1 MNKYKA
7 AFFAACLGML
17 LFGMSLIT
25 LGSVTLWLRE
35 RLLLDNISAG
45 TLFSILPVGII
56 VGSLVFGPVADRY
69 GHKLFFI
76 ISTVCLFIGFEGI
89 ASLESIPLLQVCIFL
104 FGFGGGAINGGANA
118 LVADLSENKSSGLSL
133 LGIFFAIGAL
143 SMPSILASLK
153 NSFSYQQIVA
163 FAGYGSLAISLLFV
177 LIPFPPPR
185 QVQRMPLS
193 SSVRK
198 LLKDHVVILV
208 SLFLFCQTAFEAIVN
223 NWATTFLTA
232 LSIATDREALYTL
245 SLYVVSMAI
254 TRLILGWALT
264 KTSQRTIMFITMAIL
279 ISGCIFLYNS
289 QTLAVS
295 RLGLIAIGIG
305 LASGFPVM
313 LGVIATRHPQVSGTA
328 FSLVISFALTG
339 NMIINYIMGVVAE
352 SSGIRHLTTFCFVLS
367 GMMLILTLTFSKPL
381 KN

>member
-1 MNKYKA
+1 MNKYRA

-17 LFGMSLIT
+17 LFGVSLIT

-45 TLFSILPVGII
+45 TLFSILPIGII

-69 GHKLFFI
+69 GHKLFFV
-76 ISTVCLFIGFEGI
+76 ISTICLFIGFEGI
-89 ASLESIPLLQVCIFL
+89 AYLESIPLLQVCIFL

-133 LGIFFAIGAL
+133 LGVFFAVGAL

-153 NSFSYQQIVA
+153 SSFSYQQIVA
-163 FAGYGSLAISLLFV
+163 FAGYSSLAISLLFV
-177 LIPFPPPR
+177 LIPFPPPK
-185 QVQRMPLS
+185 QVQRLPLTS
-193 SSVRK
+193 ART

-208 SLFLFCQTAFEAIVN
+208 ILFLFCQTAFEAIVN
-223 NWATTFLTA
+223 NWTTSYLTTLA
-232 LSIATDREALYTL
+232 IATDSEALYTL

-264 KTSQRTIMFITMAIL
+264 KTSQRTVMFFTMAL
-279 ISGCIFLYNS
+279 LMLGCIIVYSS

-313 LGVIATRHPQVSGTA
+313 LGVIGVRYPQVSGTA
-328 FSLVISFALTG
+328 FSLVISIALTG
-339 NMIINYIMGVVAE
+339 NMIINYLMGVVAE
-352 SSGIRHLTTFCFVLS
+352 SSGIHHLNTFSFVLS
-367 GMMLILTLTFSKPL
+367 GMMLILTLALSKTL
-381 KN
+381 KK

>member
-45 TLFSILPVGII
+45 TLFSILPIGII
-56 VGSLVFGPVADRY
+56 FGSLVFGPIADRY
-69 GHKLFFI
+69 GHKLFFVL
-76 ISTVCLFIGFEGI
+76 STVCLFIGFEGI
-89 ASLESIPLLQVCIFL
+89 AYLESIPMLQVCIFL
-104 FGFGGGAINGGANA
+104 LGFGGGAINGGANA

-133 LGIFFAIGAL
+133 LGVFFAIGAL

-163 FAGYGSLAISLLFV
+163 FAGYGSLAISLLF
-177 LIPFPPPR
+177 IFIQFPSPK
-185 QVQRMPLS
+185 QAQRLPLTS
-193 SSVRK
+193 ART
-198 LLKDHVVILV
+198 LLKDHIVILV
-208 SLFLFCQTAFEAIVN
+208 TLFLFCQTAFEAIIN
-223 NWATTFLTA
+223 NWTTSYLTTM
-232 LSIATDREALYTL
+232 SIATDSEALYTL
-245 SLYVVSMAI
+245 SMYVVSMAV

-264 KTSQRTIMFITMAIL
+264 KTSQRTVMFFTMVIL
-279 ISGCIFLYNS
+279 MLGCIFVYSS
-289 QTLAVS
+289 QTLALS
-295 RLGLIAIGIG
+295 RLGLVAIGIG

-313 LGVIATRHPQVSGTA
+313 LGIIGIRYPQVSGTA
-328 FSLVISFALTG
+328 FSLVISLALTG

-352 SSGIRHLTTFCFVLS
+352 SSGIHQLTTFSFVLS
-367 GMMLILTLTFSKPL
+367 GMMLILTLALSKTL
-381 KN
+381 KK